1 MRCAYSSIRKTTI
14 WRLSSQWYYGCG
26 KKLGLNPREFAQKVL
41 DNLQLSDIAEKLE
54 IAGPGFINIFLNPT
68 WLTTE
73 ISAALSHKNLGIQA
87 TNKQTVVID
96 YSSPNVAKEMHVGHL
111 RSTIIGDAVARTL
124 EFLGHNV
131 IRANHVGDWGTQF
144 GMLIAYLEKMQNEH
158 ASEMELQDL
167 EAFYREA
174 KNITMKMKYSQKK
187 HVIML

>member
-1 MRCAYSSIRKTTI
+1 M
-14 WRLSSQWYYGCG
+14 
-26 KKLGLNPREFAQKVL
+26 
-41 DNLQLSDIAEKLE
+41 
-54 IAGPGFINIFLNPT
+54 
-68 WLTTE
+68 
-73 ISAALSHKNLGIQA
+73 
-87 TNKQTVVID
+87 ID

-174 KNITMKMKYSQKK
+174 KNTTMKMKYSLKK
-187 HVIML
+187 HVIMS